1 MPTEISAH
9 TDVLLIGAGAIGL
22 LSAIKLAEAGLRV
35 TVLDQGHI
43 GQEASWAGGGILSPL
58 YPWRYPPA
66 LLSLAL
72 YSMQRYCSLTSRL
85 AEQTGIDPEWI
96 PSGLLILE
104 GEHEKIP
111 NDVLAW
117 GARWGLDWR
126 LGPAEKTQTLWC
138 PEVAQVRNPRLL
150 AAMSARCRQLGV
162 VLHEN
167 TAVNHFRR
175 RGGRLEG
182 VETTAGFMPV
192 ERIIVTAGAW
202 SEKILAETGSHLDII
217 PVRGQILLFQ
227 GKPGVLDTILMRD
240 NHYLVPRRDGLILA
254 GSTSEF
260 VGFDKST
267 TNEAR
272 EELLDF
278 TIKAL
283 PDLAQAQVLRQWSG
297 LRPGSQDCV
306 PYIGPIPEWEGLFVA
321 AGHFRYGLTNAPATA
336 DILVSLLTGTPLPLD
351 IAPYAALT
359 PRSAH

>member
-1 MPTEISAH
+1 MPAKASAQ
-9 TDVLLIGAGAIGL
+9 TDVLLIGGGAFGL

-35 TVLDQGHI
+35 TILDQGHI

-58 YPWRYPPA
+58 YPWHYPPA

-72 YSMQRYCSLTSRL
+72 YSMQRYFSLTSRL
-85 AEQTGIDPEWI
+85 VQQTGIDPEWT

-117 GARWGLDWR
+117 GARLGLDWH
-126 LGPAEKTQTLWC
+126 LGPEEKPRTLWC

-150 AAMSARCRQLGV
+150 TAMSARCRQLGV
-162 VLHEN
+162 VFHEN
-167 TAVNHFRR
+167 TAVTHFRR
-175 RGGRLEG
+175 RGERLEG

-192 ERIIVTAGAW
+192 ERVIVTAGAW

-227 GKPGVLDTILMRD
+227 GKPGVLDTILMCD